1 LCRGKCAWRQ
11 RVGSTLRRI
20 KAISEEPKVIFG
32 CLEAAGGL
40 NMTKQTWVLI
50 ADGGHARIL
59 TTPRVAGDGN
69 YVQLA
74 AYDNSQALKQA
85 QSTDRP
91 GRAFESSDGTPHA
104 MAEYSELQKQPKLEF
119 AEHLAEIVNQGAA
132 NDDYARLML
141 VAPPTVMGKLRE
153 ALSDK
158 ARGKLVGSLDKDLT
172 HVGLADLPKHLE
184 GVVESTVS

>member
-1 LCRGKCAWRQ
+1 
-11 RVGSTLRRI
+11 
-20 KAISEEPKVIFG
+20 
-32 CLEAAGGL
+32 
-40 NMTKQTWVLI
+40 MTKQTWVLI

-74 AYDNSQALKQA
+74 AYDNMDNVKSQ

-91 GRAFESSDGTPHA
+91 GRSFESADGTPHA
-104 MAEYSELQKQPKLEF
+104 VAEYSELQKQPKLEF
-119 AEHLAEIVNQGAA
+119 AERLAEVVNLGAM
-132 NDDYARLML
+132 NDDYARLMI

-153 ALSDK
+153 ALSSHAKD
-158 ARGKLVGSLDKDLT
+158 RLVGSLDKDLT

-184 GVVESTVS
+184 GVVESTVT